1 MEVLWLAIII
11 YSIGMAL
18 ILHFRPA
25 LMFHENGTW
34 KEFGY
39 QRDSRHTIF
48 PFWLFSVVW
57 AFLSYVLATTL
68 SWSSTSASAS
78 AAITTTAMMN
88 RGMMIP
94 VSQEEEYET
103 EMGGEDMGEEEEE
116 MMAPPLPPRR
126 PRGRPRKD
134 RTFTIPVSTE
144 LPAQVTAPAQP
155 RAGYYIVDPATEGS
169 GLHRY
174 IYYGPNPPSG
184 TGPTNATA

>member
-11 YSIGMAL
+11 YSIGMAAM
-18 ILHFRPA
+18 LHFRPA

-57 AFLSYVLATTL
+57 AFLSYVLATTF
-68 SWSSTSASAS
+68 SWSSASTAVVSSA
-78 AAITTTAMMN
+78 MLN
-88 RGMMIP
+88 RDVMIP
-94 VSQEEEYET
+94 VSQEEDYEAN
-103 EMGGEDMGEEEEE
+103 EEDVEEEDDV
-116 MMAPPLPPRR
+116 MMAPPPPPRR

-144 LPAQVTAPAQP
+144 LPSQVTAPAQP

-174 IYYGPNPPSG
+174 IYYGPNPPTPSESS
-184 TGPTNATA
+184 A

>member
-1 MEVLWLAIII
+1 MQVLWFAIIL
-11 YSIGMAL
+11 YSVGMAVV
-18 ILHFRPA
+18 LHFRPA

-57 AFLSYVLATTL
+57 AFFSYVIATTV
-68 SWSSTSASAS
+68 SWTFFGTTVATVAT
-78 AAITTTAMMN
+78 AANYESDYTN
-88 RGMMIP
+88 MIP
-94 VSQEEEYET
+94 VSQEEDLY
-103 EMGGEDMGEEEEE
+103 EEEEDE
-116 MMAPPLPPRR
+116 EVYMPPPPPRR

-174 IYYGPNPPSG
+174 IYYGPNPP
-184 TGPTNATA
+184 TQAAAMNA